1 MIKIMKLITHIYAI
15 IICSILSPFV
25 IAILA
30 IVFPFAIIVEVIN
43 FIKEAISEDEFEHGF
58 WLKLCRDCFM
68 YIKHVY
74 CLIINSPYED

>member
-1 MIKIMKLITHIYAI
+1 MKLVTYIYAI
-15 IICSILSPFV
+15 IICSILSPV
-25 IAILA
+25 IIALLI
-30 IVFPFAIIVEVIN
+30 IGFPFGIISEVIT
-43 FIKEAISEDEFEHGF
+43 FIKEAISEDEFEHGV